1 IQSLLNRGITGKG
14 RTIVLVDFST
24 SPTIYSD
31 LHLYDQ
37 LYGLK
42 DPTLNIISPF
52 GPPPVNPGAYV
63 ETALDVEI
71 AHALAPDATIDLVLT
86 DLNLA
91 GSLGDFFNL
100 SLQATKYA
108 IDHNLGDVI
117 SQSFGAGE
125 T

>member
-1 IQSLLNRGITGKG
+1 RNAYGIQPLLNRGITGKG
-14 RTIVLVDFST
+14 KTIVLVDFST

-52 GPPPVNPGAYV
+52 GPPPVNHSAYI

-86 DLNLA
+86 DSNLA
-91 GSLGDFFNL
+91 ASFNDFLNIT
-100 SLQATKYA
+100 LQATTYA
-108 IDHNLGDVI
+108 I
-117 SQSFGAGE
+117 
-125 T
+125 